1 MAQRIGKSRPQKGR
15 GKAKKENEKSGSYSK
30 FYKKDTKKSGQSSDK
45 ADRPAA
51 APAPKQRQ
59 KVEYS
64 GFDKDG
70 YMRLNKYIAKS
81 GICSRREADKLIATG
96 VITVNGTL
104 TAEMGFKV
112 HRSDR
117 VVMDGQ
123 LLTAEKL
130 HYILLNKPKGFITT
144 TDDPQERRTVMTLID
159 KATDDRVY
167 PVGRLD
173 MKTTGL
179 LLFTND
185 GDIAKKLTHP
195 KHRVR
200 KVYQVGLDKPLTK
213 NDMQKII
220 DGLTLEDG
228 EIIVDKVAY
237 VEGQDNK
244 KEIGIQIHSGRN
256 RIVRRIFEHLGYE
269 VLRLD
274 RVVFAGL
281 TKKDLPRGKW
291 RWLSTKE
298 VDFLKMI

>member
-15 GKAKKENEKSGSYSK
+15 GSAKKEGDKKSSYSK
-30 FYKKDTKKSGQSSDK
+30 FYKKDTKKS
-45 ADRPAA
+45 
-51 APAPKQRQ
+51 APADEKPVQKAVVAPKRKQ

-81 GICSRREADKLIATG
+81 GVCSRREADKLIETG
-96 VITVNGTL
+96 IISVNGKL
-104 TAEMGFKV
+104 VAELGYKV

-185 GDIAKKLTHP
+185 GEIAKKLTHP

-200 KVYQVGLDKPLTK
+200 KVYQVSLDKPLTK

-228 EIIVDKVAY
+228 EIVVDKVAY

-269 VLRLD
+269 VMRLD

-291 RWLSTKE
+291 RWLTPKE

>member
-15 GKAKKENEKSGSYSK
+15 GKAKKETEKTGGYSK
-30 FYKKDTKKSGQSSDK
+30 FYKKDTKSSKPSSEKEERDS
-45 ADRPAA
+45 RPE
-51 APAPKQRQ
+51 PKP
-59 KVEYS
+59 KKKTVYS
-64 GFDKDG
+64 GYDDDG

-81 GICSRREADKLIATG
+81 GVCSRREADKLIETG
-96 VITVNGTL
+96 IITVNGKLVTEL
-104 TAEMGFKV
+104 GFKV
-112 HRSDR
+112 HRQDR
-117 VVMDGQ
+117 VIMDGQ
-123 LLTAEKL
+123 LLTAEQL

-144 TDDPQERRTVMTLID
+144 TDDPQERRTVMSLIER
-159 KATDDRVY
+159 ATDDRIY

-200 KVYQVGLDKPLTK
+200 KVYQVGLNKPLTK
-213 NDMQKII
+213 NDMQKIANGI
-220 DGLTLEDG
+220 TLDDGDIL
-228 EIIVDKVAY
+228 VDKIAY

-256 RIVRRIFEHLGYE
+256 RIVRRIFEHLDYE

-291 RWLSTKE
+291 RWLSHKE

>member
-15 GKAKKENEKSGSYSK
+15 ANSKKETEKKGGYSK
-30 FYKKDTKKSGQSSDK
+30 FYKKDVKKTESSTEK
-45 ADRPAA
+45 SSRPTT
-51 APAPKQRQ
+51 PAPKKKQ

-81 GICSRREADKLIATG
+81 GICSRREADKLIETG
-96 VITVNGTL
+96 VITINGNL
-104 TAEMGFKV
+104 VAELGYKV

-185 GDIAKKLTHP
+185 GEIAKKLTHP

-200 KVYQVGLDKPLTK
+200 KVYQVGIDKALTK

-220 DGLTLEDG
+220 DGLTLDDG

-291 RWLSTKE
+291 RWLTPKE
-298 VDFLKMI
+298 IDFLKMI

>member
-1 MAQRIGKSRPQKGR
+1 MAQRIGKSRPQKQS
-15 GKAKKENEKSGSYSK
+15 GKSKKESGNKGGYSK
-30 FYKKDTKKSGQSSDK
+30 YYKKDVRKETASSEK
-45 ADRPAA
+45 PARPVAA
-51 APAPKQRQ
+51 APKKKQ

-81 GICSRREADKLIATG
+81 GICSRREADKLIGTG
-96 VITVNGTL
+96 VITINGKIVT
-104 TAEMGFKV
+104 EMGHKV
-112 HRSDR
+112 HRNDR

-144 TDDPQERRTVMTLID
+144 TDDPQERRTVMGLVE
-159 KATDDRVY
+159 KATDDRIY

-185 GDIAKKLTHP
+185 GDLAKKLTHP

-200 KVYQVGLDKPLTK
+200 KVYQVGLDKPLIK
-213 NDMQKII
+213 SDMQKIV

-269 VLRLD
+269 VVRLD

-291 RWLSTKE
+291 RWLTPKE

>member
-1 MAQRIGKSRPQKGR
+1 MAQRIGKSRPQKER
-15 GKAKKENEKSGSYSK
+15 GNTKKETGNKGSYSK
-30 FYKKDTKKSGQSSDK
+30 FYKKDAKKEGASSDK
-45 ADRPAA
+45 PTRTI
-51 APAPKQRQ
+51 APAPKKKQ

-81 GICSRREADKLIATG
+81 GICSRREADKLIGTG
-96 VITVNGTL
+96 VITINGKIVT
-104 TAEMGFKV
+104 EMGHKV

-144 TDDPQERRTVMTLID
+144 TDDPQERRTVMGLVE
-159 KATDDRVY
+159 KATDDRIY

-200 KVYQVGLDKPLTK
+200 KVYQVSLDKALTK

-228 EIIVDKVAY
+228 DIIVDKVAY

-269 VLRLD
+269 VVRLD

-291 RWLSTKE
+291 RWLTPKE

>member
-15 GKAKKENEKSGSYSK
+15 GKAKNENEKSGSYSK
-30 FYKKDTKKSGQSSDK
+30 YYKKDIHKSEHSNDKTNRPKPSIKK
-45 ADRPAA
+45 
-51 APAPKQRQ
+51 RQ
-59 KVEYS
+59 KTEYS
-64 GFDKDG
+64 GFNNDG

-81 GICSRREADKLIATG
+81 GVCSRREADKLIATG
-96 VITVNGTL
+96 VITVNGKLVTEL
-104 TAEMGFKV
+104 GHKV

-144 TDDPQERRTVMTLID
+144 TDDPQERRTVMSLIEN
-159 KATDDRVY
+159 ATDDRVY

-185 GDIAKKLTHP
+185 GDLAKKLTHP

-200 KVYQVGLDKPLTK
+200 KVYQVSLDKALTK
-213 NDMQKII
+213 NDMQKIV
-220 DGLTLEDG
+220 DGLMLEDG

-237 VEGQDNK
+237 VEGQSNK

-269 VLRLD
+269 VVRLD

-291 RWLSTKE
+291 RWLSAKE
-298 VDFLKMI
+298 IDFLKMI